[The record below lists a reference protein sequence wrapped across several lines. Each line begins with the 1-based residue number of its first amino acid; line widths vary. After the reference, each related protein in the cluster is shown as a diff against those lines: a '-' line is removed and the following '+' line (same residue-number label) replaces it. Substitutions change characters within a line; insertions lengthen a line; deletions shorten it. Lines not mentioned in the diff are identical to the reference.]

1 MLGMD
6 MEFKKG
12 ILIVRLKGNLNK
24 NTFISVDND
33 LSDIIINNGIRYLL
47 LNVSGLDYIDEYG
60 FNVIKNNYLNV
71 LKNNGKM
78 LLCGM
83 DKVLNYMINY
93 NDTFYQIKDEEG
105 AYKLI
110 QI

>member
-1 MLGMD
+1 MLGID
-6 MEFKKG
+6 IEFKKG
-12 ILIVRLKGNLNK
+12 ILIVRLKGKLNR
-24 NTFISVDND
+24 NTFLNVNED
-33 LSDIIINNGIRYLL
+33 LSNLIKNNGIRYLL
-47 LNVSGLDYIDEYG
+47 LNVSDLDCIDEYG

-105 AYKLI
+105 AYQLI
-110 QI
+110 KI